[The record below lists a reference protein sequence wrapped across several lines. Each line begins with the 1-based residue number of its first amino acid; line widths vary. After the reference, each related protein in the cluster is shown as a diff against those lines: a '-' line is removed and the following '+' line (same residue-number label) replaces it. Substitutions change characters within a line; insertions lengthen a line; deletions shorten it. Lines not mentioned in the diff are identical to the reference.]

1 MNGRRTFIDDT
12 DGIAWVRDVH
22 VPTLPAGTRSVVL
35 WGNEDCPDRV
45 DAYRKVAPT
54 VDERPAVFLSDDA
67 GTLRRATLRTFHG
80 VRYVARG
87 RPAPAGFVRCG
98 TCGRAWDD
106 ETAPAGRCPFEGMR
120 GH

>member
-1 MNGRRTFIDDT
+1 MNVRRPFIDDT
-12 DGIAWVRDVH
+12 DGVAWVRDVH

-45 DAYRKVAPT
+45 DAYRTVAPT
-54 VDERPAVFLSDDA
+54 VNERPAVFLSDDA

-87 RPAPAGFVRCG
+87 RPAPAGFVRCN
-98 TCGRAWDD
+98 TCGRAWD
-106 ETAPAGRCPFEGMR
+106 APAGRCPFEGMR